1 MSYCVYSVSNLK
13 TGSLSVELEPFT
25 ASSPRA
31 APAEDYIFCLA
42 LCPNLESA
50 RENLKFYKNL
60 YKIS

>member
-13 TGSLSVELEPFT
+13 TGSFSIELEPFT

-31 APAEDYIFCLA
+31 ASAEDSVFFLA

>member
-1 MSYCVYSVSNLK
+1 MSYCVYSLSNRK
-13 TGSLSVELEPFT
+13 TGSFSIELEPFT

-31 APAEDYIFCLA
+31 ASPEDSVFCLA

-50 RENLKFYKNL
+50 RENLNFYKNL

>member
-25 ASSPRA
+25 TSSPRA
-31 APAEDYIFCLA
+31 ASAEDYIFFLA

>member
-1 MSYCVYSVSNLK
+1 MSYCVYSLSNLK
-13 TGSLSVELEPFT
+13 TGSFSIELEPFT

-31 APAEDYIFCLA
+31 ASDEDSIFYLA

>member
-1 MSYCVYSVSNLK
+1 MSYCVYSLSNLK

-31 APAEDYIFCLA
+31 ASAEDLVFCLA

>member
-31 APAEDYIFCLA
+31 ASPEDSVFCLA

>member
-31 APAEDYIFCLA
+31 ASAEDYIFCLA

-50 RENLKFYKNL
+50 RENLNFYKNL

>member
-25 ASSPRA
+25 AFSPRA
-31 APAEDYIFCLA
+31 ASPEDSVFCLA

-50 RENLKFYKNL
+50 RENLNFYKNL

>member
-1 MSYCVYSVSNLK
+1 MSYCVYSLSNLK

-31 APAEDYIFCLA
+31 ASAEDSIYYLA

-50 RENLKFYKNL
+50 RENLNFYKNF

>member
-25 ASSPRA
+25 SSSPRA
-31 APAEDYIFCLA
+31 ASAEDYIFYLA

>member
-1 MSYCVYSVSNLK
+1 MSYCVYSLSNLK

-25 ASSPRA
+25 SSSPRA
-31 APAEDYIFCLA
+31 ASSEDSIFYLA

>member
-1 MSYCVYSVSNLK
+1 MPYCVYSISNLK
-13 TGSLSVELEPFT
+13 TGSFSIELEPFT

-31 APAEDYIFCLA
+31 ASAEDSVFCLA

-50 RENLKFYKNL
+50 RENLTFYKNF

>member
-31 APAEDYIFCLA
+31 ASPEDSIFCLA
-42 LCPNLESA
+42 LRPNLESA
-50 RENLKFYKNL
+50 RENLNFYKNL

>member
-25 ASSPRA
+25 SSSPRA
-31 APAEDYIFCLA
+31 ASAEDYIFCLA

>member
-31 APAEDYIFCLA
+31 ASAEDSVFYLA

>member
-1 MSYCVYSVSNLK
+1 MSYFVYSVSNLK

-31 APAEDYIFCLA
+31 ASPEDSVFCLA

>member
-1 MSYCVYSVSNLK
+1 MSYCVYSLSNLK
-13 TGSLSVELEPFT
+13 TGSLSIELEPFT
-25 ASSPRA
+25 ASWPRA
-31 APAEDYIFCLA
+31 GSPEDSVFCLA

>member
-13 TGSLSVELEPFT
+13 TGSFSIELEPFT
-25 ASSPRA
+25 AFSPRA
-31 APAEDYIFCLA
+31 ASPADSVFCLA

-50 RENLKFYKNL
+50 RENLNFYKNL

>member
-25 ASSPRA
+25 SSSPRA
-31 APAEDYIFCLA
+31 ASSEDSVYCLA
-42 LCPNLESA
+42 LCPNFESA
-50 RENLKFYKNL
+50 RENLNFYKNL

>member
-25 ASSPRA
+25 SSSPRA
-31 APAEDYIFCLA
+31 ASAEDYIFCLA

-50 RENLKFYKNL
+50 RENLNFYKNF

>member
-1 MSYCVYSVSNLK
+1 MSYCVYSLSNLK

-31 APAEDYIFCLA
+31 ASPEDYIFCLA

>member
-25 ASSPRA
+25 ASTPRA
-31 APAEDYIFCLA
+31 ASDEDSVYCLA

-50 RENLKFYKNL
+50 RENLNFYKNL

>member
-25 ASSPRA
+25 ASTPRA
-31 APAEDYIFCLA
+31 ASPENSIFYLA
-42 LCPNLESA
+42 FCPDFESA
-50 RENLKFYKNL
+50 RENLNFYKKL

>member
-25 ASSPRA
+25 ASTPRA
-31 APAEDYIFCLA
+31 ASPENSIFYLA
-42 LCPNLESA
+42 FCPNLESA
-50 RENLKFYKNL
+50 RENLNFYKNL

>member
-1 MSYCVYSVSNLK
+1 MSYCVYSLSNLK

-25 ASSPRA
+25 ASWPRA
-31 APAEDYIFCLA
+31 ASPEDSVFCLA

>member
-1 MSYCVYSVSNLK
+1 MSYCVYSLSNLK
-13 TGSLSVELEPFT
+13 TGSFSIELEPFT
-25 ASSPRA
+25 ASWPRA
-31 APAEDYIFCLA
+31 ASSEDSVFCLA

>member
-1 MSYCVYSVSNLK
+1 MSYCVYSLSNLK
-13 TGSLSVELEPFT
+13 TGSFSIELEPFT
-25 ASSPRA
+25 ASWPHAASP
-31 APAEDYIFCLA
+31 EDSVFCLA

>member
-1 MSYCVYSVSNLK
+1 MSSCVYSVSNLK

-25 ASSPRA
+25 VSSPRA
-31 APAEDYIFCLA
+31 ASPEDSVFCLA

-50 RENLKFYKNL
+50 RENLNFYKNL

>member
-1 MSYCVYSVSNLK
+1 MSYCVYSLSNLK

-31 APAEDYIFCLA
+31 ASAEDSVFCLA

>member
-25 ASSPRA
+25 SSSPRA
-31 APAEDYIFCLA
+31 ASAEDYIFYLA

-50 RENLKFYKNL
+50 RENLNFYKNL

>member
-1 MSYCVYSVSNLK
+1 MSYCVYSLSNLK
-13 TGSLSVELEPFT
+13 TGSLSIELEPFT
-25 ASSPRA
+25 GSWPRA
-31 APAEDYIFCLA
+31 ASPEDSVFCLA